1 MARVAPVA
9 ATGLTAWSRQVAK
22 VEYVRKKPKLKE
34 VQVRLEEHLEC
45 ACTAAGP
52 REEETGKRARP
63 GAGRGPWGLRLRPGR
78 RAARCLGPA
87 SESGPALSRADGG
100 SRGRTAARC

>member
-63 GAGRGPWGLRLRPGR
+63 GAGRGPWGLRLRP
-78 RAARCLGPA
+78 A